1 MEISKVLKSNSY
13 LIGKWR
19 GLGELLIKPISR
31 RMGKL
36 PIEIKINKGG
46 KISGRIGEANLMNV
60 VLKVV
65 SFGYEL
71 HAELDNY
78 VKKNYQID
86 KDRFC
91 ILFISPE
98 NKSEETKEIHTNFQ
112 LKSNFF
118 FDSATLI
125 GGVDLRK
132 QLKV

>member
-1 MEISKVLKSNSY
+1 MEINNVLKPNSY
-13 LIGKWR
+13 LIGKWL
-19 GLGELLIKPISR
+19 GLGEMLIKPIAR

-36 PIEIKINKGG
+36 PIEIKIKEGG
-46 KISGRIGEANLMNV
+46 KVSGRIGEAKLMNAF
-60 VLKVV
+60 LTVV

-86 KDRFC
+86 KDRLC
-91 ILFISPE
+91 ILFTSPGI
-98 NKSEETKEIHTNFQ
+98 KADSAKELHTNFQ

-125 GGVDLRK
+125 GDVDLQK
-132 QLKV
+132 QTL